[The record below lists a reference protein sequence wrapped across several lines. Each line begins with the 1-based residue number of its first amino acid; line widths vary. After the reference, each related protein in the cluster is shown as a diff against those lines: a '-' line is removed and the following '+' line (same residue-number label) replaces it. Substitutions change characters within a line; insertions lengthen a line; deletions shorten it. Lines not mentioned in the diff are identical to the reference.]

1 MKKIKVLIAAE
12 EFALVTAIRDC
23 IASDARLQIV
33 AITSSAYEARDKII
47 EYDPDVMI
55 LADNVARMSGLK
67 FLKKLLPQKNVPTF
81 FLGAPSLEDEA
92 LRSGACFFIP
102 LLDEKNIGN
111 NFFEIN
117 NLNQEIEKL
126 VKDDE
131 PEAEKT
137 PSKNKIHVIAMG
149 ASTGGTEA
157 MFNVVKDFEPDIPG
171 IVMVQHMPKGFTSVY
186 AERLQRECKISA
198 KEAKTG
204 DIVRPGLIL
213 LAPAGEKQMRLVK
226 VGNDYQ
232 VECKP
237 GERVSGHRPSV
248 DALFESVARAAGSDA
263 IGVLMTGMG
272 RDGAEGLLKMKKAGA
287 KTIGQDEETSV
298 VYGMPRVAYE
308 LGAVTYQL
316 PLDKIAEKVKSLA
329 YRKG

>member
-12 EFALVTAIRDC
+12 EYALVTAIKDC
-23 IASDARLQIV
+23 VAKDANLQVV
-33 AITSSAYEARDKII
+33 ATSSSAYEARDKII
-47 EYDPDVMI
+47 ECEPDVMI
-55 LADNVARMSGLK
+55 LADNVARMSGLR
-67 FLKKLLPQKNVPTF
+67 FLKKLLPQKNVPTI
-81 FLGAPSLEDEA
+81 FLGVPSLEDEA
-92 LRSGACFFIP
+92 LRSGARFFITV
-102 LLDEKNIGN
+102 LDDKNIGN

-126 VKDDE
+126 VDDKT
-131 PEAEKT
+131 EAEEEHLQ
-137 PSKNKIHVIAMG
+137 NKIHVIAMG

-157 MFNVVKDFEPDIPG
+157 MFNVVKDFDTDIPG
-171 IVMVQHMPKGFTSVY
+171 IVMVQHMPEGFTSVY
-186 AERLQRECKISA
+186 AERLQRDCKISA

-248 DALFESVARAAGSDA
+248 DVLFESVAKVAGSDA

-287 KTIGQDEETSV
+287 KTIGQDEATSI
-298 VYGMPRVAYE
+298 VYGMPRAAYE

-316 PLDKIAEKVKSLA
+316 PLDKIADKVKSLA
-329 YRKG
+329 HRKG